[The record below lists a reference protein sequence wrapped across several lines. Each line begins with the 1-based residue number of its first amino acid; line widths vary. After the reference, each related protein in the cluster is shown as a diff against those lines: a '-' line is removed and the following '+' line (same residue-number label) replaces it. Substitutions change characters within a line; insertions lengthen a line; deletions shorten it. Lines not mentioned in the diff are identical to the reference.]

1 MEKERKTVGKITEE
15 ECPRLSQV
23 ACPAALPSPL
33 TYLSRQVEEVK
44 QEAPPPCTPSPL
56 GQFGTQVE
64 DLRDGLCM
72 QVMNRKTDIW
82 Q

>member
-44 QEAPPPCTPSPL
+44 QEAPPLHPFPIGTVWDPSGGSP
-56 GQFGTQVE
+56 
-64 DLRDGLCM
+64 
-72 QVMNRKTDIW
+72 
-82 Q
+82 